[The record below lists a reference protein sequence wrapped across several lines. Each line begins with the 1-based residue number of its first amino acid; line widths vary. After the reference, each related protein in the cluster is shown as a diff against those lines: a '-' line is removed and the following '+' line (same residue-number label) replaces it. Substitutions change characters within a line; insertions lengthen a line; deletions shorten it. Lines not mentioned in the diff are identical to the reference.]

1 MNYCISLFFISI
13 SKLINDNLTYLGISI
28 IYQILVYLLFNAEL
42 INYRNVI
49 DNYFPTKNDEVKTQ
63 NQLSDKTTNHLR
75 HI

>member
-1 MNYCISLFFISI
+1 MKINQ
-13 SKLINDNLTYLGISI
+13 KLNPNPP
-28 IYQILVYLLFNAEL
+28 
-42 INYRNVI
+42 NVI